1 MPTLQ
6 DELKKLKRPTVPFGV
21 HKGKPLDE
29 IPDDY
34 LLWLGCLDDLRQPLL
49 GAVLHEM
56 GRRLADRPPVPADGG
71 PR

>member
-1 MPTLQ
+1 MPSLQ
-6 DELKKLKRPTVPFGV
+6 QELLKLKRPTAPFGV

-49 GAVLHEM
+49 GHVLREM
-56 GRRLADRPPVPADGG
+56 SRRLAARPALEGDEVPS
-71 PR
+71 